1 VGDGG
6 IQARGVVASVGHLQ
20 RLQRVLHHVQARP
33 YPSRRAGAASR
44 RSPFQRAI
52 CPVGKPG

>member
-44 RSPFQRAI
+44 RSPF
-52 CPVGKPG
+52 